1 MTAPGPAGGPVR
13 RSAVA
18 RRLLG
23 DLPSAVGVLAAVA
36 FAVAL
41 GFGIVAPVIPLF
53 AREFG
58 VGNAAAGAVVSA
70 FALMRLTS
78 ALAGGRLVE
87 RFGERAVLAAG
98 LAIVAVSS
106 VLAGLAQSYPQ
117 LLVLRGVGGVGSAMF
132 TVSAVSLLLRIVR
145 SDQRGR
151 ASAWFQGGFLAGG
164 VAGGGLGGDVEPVEE
179 DGLLPGVVDGVEAG
193 LEEGVVGGGPL
204 GDGGGRGERGVAGVE
219 GGDADQVGLGGGG
232 HRADAAADD
241 DATVVAFAD
250 ASDEAGDGGIEGLEA
265 VVGGE
270 ESGLVEDV
278 EGGTGE
284 EEEVGADVVGE
295 AGVPEPESLRLVE
308 PRVDPG
314 LVLRAAEGG
323 EAAG

>member
-1 MTAPGPAGGPVR
+1 M
-13 RSAVA
+13 
-18 RRLLG
+18 L
-23 DLPSAVGVLAAVA
+23 AVA

-70 FALMRLTS
+70 FALMMTS

-164 VAGGGLGGDVEPVEE
+164 VTGPAFGGLSRPSPCVRPSSSTQARSQ
-179 DGLLPGVVDGVEAG
+179 PRS
-193 LEEGVVGGGPL
+193 PL
-204 GDGGGRGERGVAGVE
+204 R
-219 GGDADQVGLGGGG
+219 
-232 HRADAAADD
+232 
-241 DATVVAFAD
+241 
-250 ASDEAGDGGIEGLEA
+250 
-265 VVGGE
+265 
-270 ESGLVEDV
+270 
-278 EGGTGE
+278 
-284 EEEVGADVVGE
+284 
-295 AGVPEPESLRLVE
+295 
-308 PRVDPG
+308 
-314 LVLRAAEGG
+314 
-323 EAAG
+323 